1 MHIWQ
6 GCGVVIKN
14 RERKRGN
21 DISSRRNEM
30 GGMKENLF
38 LSTALSFVDY
48 DRWNVDYREL
58 IGEFFDLTTHLNCYM
73 RFIFD
78 ITIRTLLTIVFRNG
92 KVDAESIRIRFE

>member
-1 MHIWQ
+1 MSLSKI
-6 GCGVVIKN
+6 GRG
-14 RERKRGN
+14 REGTIFLP
-21 DISSRRNEM
+21 DEM

-58 IGEFFDLTTHLNCYM
+58 IGGFFDLTTHLNCYM

-78 ITIRTLLTIVFRNG
+78 ITIQT
-92 KVDAESIRIRFE
+92 SC